1 MPEVLFEETIKEA
14 AGFHSNSERG
24 VSHSEDQIT
33 QALDLILNSRVGDR
47 RLSPRERA
55 FRLEEAITTSDF
67 PYMFGDIL
75 DRQLIAGYKAYESV
89 WQKFTKQSTVKDF
102 RVARRYTTY
111 GGDAHLDR
119 VAEKGEYL
127 ASPRDELYYNQQVRK
142 YGRQFDISWEAMIN
156 DDLGA
161 LRDTPDRFARAS
173 RHTEHRIMTTLYAS
187 DVGVHAEGNGGAL
200 YAAGVPGAA
209 GINCGATGTLALTI
223 ASLET
228 GVETML
234 AFLDQVNEPIF
245 ARPKF
250 LVVGPS
256 LEMTA
261 RQILTSTN
269 KSWHY
274 GGDDEAFATAGPMP
288 TTNVISQFGLELVV
302 DPYLPIVNTGA
313 DRYSQWYLFCNP
325 ADLAA
330 LDGAHLSG
338 HEMPEIAMKNSDK
351 VSVGGGPISPFDG
364 DFMTDNVFYRVRL
377 IFGGAKLDWRA
388 TFMGGYVA

>member
-14 AGFHSNSERG
+14 AGFHSNRDRGIYIPDERI
-24 VSHSEDQIT
+24 VE
-33 QALDLILNSRVGDR
+33 ANDLIFNSKVGGR

-55 FRLEEAITTSDF
+55 FRIEEAITTSDF

-89 WQKFTKQSTVKDF
+89 WQKFCKQSTVKDF
-102 RVARRYTTY
+102 KTARRYTTY
-111 GGDAHLDR
+111 GGDAHLDV
-119 VAEKGEYL
+119 VAEKAEYL
-127 ASPRDELYYNQQVRK
+127 ASPRDELYYNLLLLK

-161 LRDTPDRFARAS
+161 LRDTPQRFARAV

-187 DVGVHAEGNGGAL
+187 DYGAHVEGNGGNL
-200 YAAGVPGAA
+200 FD
-209 GINCGATGTLALTI
+209 ATNAVATALTI
-223 ASLET
+223 VALET

-234 AFLDQVNEPIF
+234 AFTDQVGEPIF
-245 ARPKF
+245 ARPKY

-261 RQILTSTN
+261 RQILSSTH
-269 KSWHY
+269 KMWTDDA
-274 GGDDEAFATAGPMP
+274 GGAFRASPTA
-288 TTNVISQFGLELVV
+288 NVIAQFGLELIV
-302 DPYLPIVNTGA
+302 DPYLPIVNTGN

-330 LDGAHLSG
+330 LEGAHLTG
-338 HEMPEIAMKNSDK
+338 HEMPEISMKNSDK

-364 DFMTDNVFYRVRL
+364 DFGTDNVFYRVRL
-377 IFGGAKLDWRA
+377 IFGGCKLDWRGCY
-388 TFMGGYVA
+388 MGGYAA